1 MKSCSYGTTCRTPAT
16 TTYSRGPGGEPRRPA
31 ASLSA
36 LVSRDI
42 AETATN
48 TPVGESV
55 PQGAESATEEKGG
68 GCSSSR
74 GGRSHDGLAGSAS
87 HVLALS
93 GRCPTD
99 RPRQRRENSL
109 HRSIYHIKPPNPDRS
124 PSLRPARR
132 LYGSLL
138 ITKERLTPRARQPTR
153 ARLSRPPALLSH
165 SLSSFFAASSPRG
178 ALRREPVAKPSL
190 RALHARAPAHHHPP
204 VMRAR
209 VRISSAPGVI
219 HASSLKSSRGG
230 SG

>member
-31 ASLSA
+31 ASPSA

-68 GCSSSR
+68 GGR

-99 RPRQRRENSL
+99 RPVTGWTFHSP
-109 HRSIYHIKPPNPDRS
+109 HDDRSIKPPTRTDRRRS
-124 PSLRPARR
+124 ARR